1 MPFLRA
7 TTWMLAL
14 LIGLPTSGVFLLSG
28 CGDDDEEATEEEV
41 EAPEPRH
48 GLTAEQA
55 SQVLATIGDETI
67 TVGEFAQRLADQS
80 PYLRARFASPERRR
94 EFLENMIRFE
104 LLAQEAE
111 RRGLDDLPEVEKL
124 RNQMMIQQLMREKFE
139 DAIQLDDVTDEEVE
153 AYYRAHESEFQKPE
167 QVRASQI
174 RFQDRAKAQRVL
186 QQILARPD
194 DVPLFRE
201 LTEEHNT
208 DEATQGAR
216 RGDLR
221 FFSRD
226 GTRGEGQEP
235 VPEAVATAAFGIER
249 IGQVHPELIEADGA
263 FHIVKLTGRRAA
275 LHRTLEE
282 ASRPIR
288 NRLWREKREQAVD
301 DLVDRLRRE
310 ANVEEHPEVL
320 GSVQFDVP
328 DDLPET
334 GHGHGGGAPTAVQGT
349 TGGAQ

>member
-1 MPFLRA
+1 MASLRA
-7 TTWMLAL
+7 IGLSLAL
-14 LIGLPTSGVFLLSG
+14 AAGLVAG
-28 CGDDDEEATEEEV
+28 CGDDDEESTDGEDTA
-41 EAPEPRH
+41 AAEPRH

-55 SQVLATIGDETI
+55 SQVLAKIGDETI

-80 PYLRARFASPERRR
+80 PYLRARYNSPERRR

-111 RRGLDDLPEVEKL
+111 RRGLDELPEVEKL
-124 RNQMMIQQLMREKFE
+124 RKQMMIQQLMREQFE
-139 DAIQLDDVTDEEVE
+139 DRIQLDDVTDAEVE
-153 AYYRAHESEFQKPE
+153 AYYEEHRDEFHKPT
-167 QVRASQI
+167 QVRASHI
-174 RFQDRAKAQRVL
+174 RFTDRAKGERVL
-186 QQILARPD
+186 AQILAAAD
-194 DVPLFRE
+194 DVDLFRR

-221 FFSRD
+221 FFSED
-226 GTRGEGQEP
+226 GSRGEGQPDIPAP
-235 VPEAVATAAFGIER
+235 VAEAAFALER
-249 IGQVHPELIEADGA
+249 IGGVHRSLVEVDGA

-288 NRLWREKREQAVD
+288 NRIWREKRETAVEE
-301 DLVDRLRRE
+301 LVTRLRRE
-310 ANVEEHPEVL
+310 ANVEENPSVLADVRIDAPESVADMPP
-320 GSVQFDVP
+320 GSDP
-328 DDLPET
+328 HALI
-334 GHGHGGGAPTAVQGT
+334 HGAE